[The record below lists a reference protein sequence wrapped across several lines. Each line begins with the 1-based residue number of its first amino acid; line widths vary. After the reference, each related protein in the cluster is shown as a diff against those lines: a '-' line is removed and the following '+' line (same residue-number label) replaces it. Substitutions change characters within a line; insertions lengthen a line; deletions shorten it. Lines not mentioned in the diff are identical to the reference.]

1 MNEVK
6 LFAQGANLRYKVR
19 VVCFFFLGL
28 TSVLK
33 IYLFLI
39 EG

>member
-19 VVCFFFLGL
+19 VVCFFFFR
-28 TSVLK
+28 VD
-33 IYLFLI
+33 ILFKNLFI
-39 EG
+39 FN

>member
-19 VVCFFFLGL
+19 VVVFFFFR
-28 TSVLK
+28 VD
-33 IYLFLI
+33 ILFKNLFI
-39 EG
+39 FN

>member
-19 VVCFFFLGL
+19 VVFFFFR
-28 TSVLK
+28 VEN
-33 IYLFLI
+33 LFKNLFI
-39 EG
+39 FN